1 MSESQKYYGKY
12 KGTVTD
18 NNDDLKRGRVKIS
31 CPDALGKQPSGWA
44 TPCVPYAGPH
54 VGLFLIPPV
63 GAHVWI
69 EFERGD
75 LDYPIWSGCFWD
87 NDEAPASDPNT
98 KILKT
103 DHGTITIDDSD
114 SNGKITIETRG
125 GMKITLDS
133 TNIEITDGVS
143 GTINLSN
150 GTVTIN
156 DPALEVT

>member
-1 MSESQKYYGKY
+1 MKDSQKYYGKY
-12 KGTVTD
+12 RGTVTT
-18 NNDDLKRGRVKIS
+18 NNDELNRGRIKIS
-31 CPDALGKQPSGWA
+31 CPDALGQQPSGWA
-44 TPCVPYAGPH
+44 TPCVPYAGNG

-87 NDEAPASDPNT
+87 DGEAPASDPNT

-103 DHGTITIDDSD
+103 ATGTITIDDSD
-114 SNGKITIETRG
+114 SNGLITIETNG

-133 TNIEITDGVS
+133 TSIEITDGVGATIDLS
-143 GTINLSN
+143 GS
-150 GTVTIN
+150 TVTIN